1 VTRTSLCCRRRN
13 CNKPIFLCRRTS
25 ATHASRQLTRTI
37 TVSRST
43 MATAVDVPQDVRLRF
58 YVSIE
63 ACCAECRVITMT
75 VKSVVAVQNFSA
87 RRLIVSP
94 IRSVNEDV
102 HLLTNEQ
109 WKIRVLDSVND
120 LEDARIDAFGAD
132 SAPT

>member
-1 VTRTSLCCRRRN
+1 
-13 CNKPIFLCRRTS
+13 
-25 ATHASRQLTRTI
+25 
-37 TVSRST
+37 
-43 MATAVDVPQDVRLRF
+43 
-58 YVSIE
+58 
-63 ACCAECRVITMT
+63 MT

-87 RRLIVSP
+87 RRLIVSL